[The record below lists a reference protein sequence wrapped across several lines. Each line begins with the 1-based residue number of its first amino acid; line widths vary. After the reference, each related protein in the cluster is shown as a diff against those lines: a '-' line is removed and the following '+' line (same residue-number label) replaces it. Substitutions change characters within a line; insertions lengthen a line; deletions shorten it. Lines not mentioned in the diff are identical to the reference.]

1 MVIQFPREKYTVLDR
16 REDMVDEL
24 FTEFTSKCLEYGC
37 SLEDDNF
44 LENAGQVLQTMRCLV
59 DSQLGLRFESTGE
72 EQC

>member
-1 MVIQFPREKYTVLDR
+1 MIIQFPREKYTVLDR
-16 REDMVDEL
+16 REDMVEDL
-24 FTEFTSKCLEYGC
+24 FTDFTTKCLEYGC

>member
-24 FTEFTSKCLEYGC
+24 FTEFTKKCLEYGC
-37 SLEDDNF
+37 SLEDDEF
-44 LENAGQVLQTMRCLV
+44 LVNAGQVLQTMRCLV
-59 DSQLGLRFESTGE
+59 DGQLGLQFESTSE